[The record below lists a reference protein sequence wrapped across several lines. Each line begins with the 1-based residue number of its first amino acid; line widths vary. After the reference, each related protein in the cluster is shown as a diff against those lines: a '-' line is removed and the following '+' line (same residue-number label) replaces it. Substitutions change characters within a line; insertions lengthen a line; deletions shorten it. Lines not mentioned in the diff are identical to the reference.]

1 MTRVQSLTAVTLL
14 LFADLSI
21 DEISKRDSRVS
32 PSTRSQS
39 VTAVTLLLFAD
50 LSINLISSH
59 IALPPHHSVPPLSF
73 PSRNDFIPASH
84 YINIITPRSG
94 VSCRSTHCVNTWRAP
109 FSPKTPITS
118 SLCNHGLVLFTPHIP
133 ITSQSSRSG
142 GFPHSCP
149 IQMWAPFTPHLPTT
163 FPKSR
168 SGASPRSCSVTRRDP
183 FLPHIT
189 ITSPYRGADSL
200 HLHLPSQSGLRAS
213 VIFLHLLNHRPADTI
228 MAQWKRLVLPLFPF
242 STRNPAFHSP
252 FFEPELC

>member
-1 MTRVQSLTAVTLL
+1 M
-14 LFADLSI
+14 
-21 DEISKRDSRVS
+21 
-32 PSTRSQS
+32 
-39 VTAVTLLLFAD
+39 
-50 LSINLISSH
+50 
-59 IALPPHHSVPPLSF
+59 
-73 PSRNDFIPASH
+73 
-84 YINIITPRSG
+84 IT
-94 VSCRSTHCVNTWRAP
+94 
-109 FSPKTPITS
+109 K
-118 SLCNHGLVLFTPHIP
+118 LVLFTPHIP

-213 VIFLHLLNHRPADTI
+213 VIFLHLLNHRPADTSHLHFLSQTHHRRPHYIPSISHTI